1 MRNKSKE
8 NNRKNKKKED
18 LKLCRKKT
26 ISHNFNI
33 NLPLNSPTVESKTIR
48 KNYLKKYSRKK

>member
-18 LKLCRKKT
+18 LKLCKKKI
-26 ISHNFNI
+26 ISHSFNI
-33 NLPLNSPTVESKTIR
+33 NLPLNSPIVESNSTR
-48 KNYLKKYSRKK
+48 KNYLKKYSKKK